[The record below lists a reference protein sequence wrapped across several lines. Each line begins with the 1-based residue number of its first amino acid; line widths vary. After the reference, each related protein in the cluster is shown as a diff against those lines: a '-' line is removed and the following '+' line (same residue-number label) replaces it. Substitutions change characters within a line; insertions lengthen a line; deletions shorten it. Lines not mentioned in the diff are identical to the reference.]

1 MTPVKIDMPVSYKA
15 QRALIWWAL
24 GLMFTFM
31 VAFVFLIRLVPLP
44 PATLNAEE
52 VAAFYRAN
60 SGSIRLGAVI
70 ASWVAGF
77 MVPLA
82 LVISVQMR
90 RLEQG
95 WPIWAT
101 LQFAGG
107 CLMSMFLVFP
117 PLLWGVAAFTPD
129 RPAEITLLI
138 HELANLTLVTT
149 DQYFIFQFVAIAVV
163 CLTAKHDDLSPFPRW
178 FGFYTIWTAF
188 MFELGAFGFIPRTG
202 PFAWNGLFVFW
213 IPLSIFLLWILVT
226 SFMLFRALKRQE
238 AVSA

>member
-1 MTPVKIDMPVSYKA
+1 MPVSYSA

-24 GLMFTFM
+24 SLLLVFM

-44 PATLNAEE
+44 PATWTADQ
-52 VAAFYRAN
+52 VAAFYQAN
-60 SGSIRLGAVI
+60 GGSVRLGAVI

-95 WPIWAT
+95 WPLWAT

-163 CLTAKHDDLSPFPRW
+163 SLTAKHDEMSPFPRW
-178 FGFYTIWTAF
+178 FGYYTIWTAF